1 MSVTKVSSAMQD
13 TMVVADLP
21 AGSTVQ
27 VVNVMDSALATGT
40 TVMVYDDTIPQNT
53 EGDEYMTLAIIPTN
67 SSNKLLIE
75 VVISFSNS
83 VGPSGLIAAIFQDS
97 TAGALKSMIQ
107 FQSTA
112 AVLGVHTF
120 SHYMSAGTTSS
131 TTFKV
136 RAGGHA
142 AGTTTLNGQGGGRK
156 HGGVLASSIT
166 ITEIKV

>member
-75 VVISFSNS
+75 VVISFSN
-83 VGPSGLIAAIFQDS
+83 
-97 TAGALKSMIQ
+97 
-107 FQSTA
+107 
-112 AVLGVHTF
+112 
-120 SHYMSAGTTSS
+120 
-131 TTFKV
+131 
-136 RAGGHA
+136 
-142 AGTTTLNGQGGGRK
+142 
-156 HGGVLASSIT
+156 
-166 ITEIKV
+166 